1 LRNYFSEEFLN
12 NNSTFTR
19 LLDKIMLS
27 NHYEFLDD
35 KSIPYGLLTVSCE
48 IEFTLNI
55 SCSTNISILTKL
67 CEIKNEIHIDSMIEL
82 KDVVKERAKLLREL
96 NRISVR
102 KMYHCD

>member
-1 LRNYFSEEFLN
+1 LQNYFSEEFLDD
-12 NNSTFTR
+12 NSTFTR

-48 IEFTLNI
+48 IEFPLNI

-67 CEIKNEIHIDSMIEL
+67 CEFKNEIHIDSMIEL